1 VLQCNNDCCHKV
13 RYDSNGDDDYL
24 GRSHD
29 ESFVLYDLGDKS
41 SEGVRIFAETGASD
55 VLDQLSQGEGGIYD
69 EFIAPS
75 VLQGVGSTHAEFFVD
90 GNHSRVRENYFI

>member
-1 VLQCNNDCCHKV
+1 
-13 RYDSNGDDDYL
+13 
-24 GRSHD
+24 
-29 ESFVLYDLGDKS
+29 LGDKS